1 MTFELVMTYIIGFL
15 CGSIVT
21 TIIIYIHEKI
31 RDRKVEDFYP
41 SLSNIYIEYKN
52 GETTTINGVISG
64 DVSGDWL
71 VVETMTDTFAFRLD
85 DVHRIRN
92 EEVVDED

>member
-1 MTFELVMTYIIGFL
+1 MFELVMRYAIGFL
-15 CGSIVT
+15 CGSIAT

-31 RDRKVEDFYP
+31 RDRKVADFYP

-52 GETTTINGVISG
+52 GERTTIKGVISG
-64 DVSGDWL
+64 DVNGDWL
-71 VVETMTDTFAFRLD
+71 VVETMTDTFAYRLD
-85 DVHRIRN
+85 DVYRIRN